1 MSELQYQREIFFS
14 FIDTHNAKFME
25 YAFCNFQLMDK
36 DHKFR
41 ELQKKIWHNALH
53 FSEECPPWYWNTG
66 LYLHLASCNS
76 FNI

>member
-41 ELQKKIWHNALH
+41 EFQKKIDTMH
-53 FSEECPPWYWNTG
+53 FIFLKNVPLDIEM
-66 LYLHLASCNS
+66 LAC
-76 FNI
+76 ICI